1 MRRQQL
7 PVYNFTPLKLGEHH
21 QLVHPSGKMIFWKRQ
36 ILRAVFFEKIRSAD
50 DWLALNFCP
59 RSGIYC

>member
-21 QLVHPSGKMIFWKRQ
+21 QLVHPSGKMILW
-36 ILRAVFFEKIRSAD
+36 SAKYCAPNFSKKLEVPMIG
-50 DWLALNFCP
+50 WL
-59 RSGIYC
+59 